1 MHGMMCIIVAMHID
15 IVPNRNSN
23 PTILLRE
30 SYREEGKVKKRT
42 LANLSKLSLDQVQLL
57 RQVLKGEQL
66 VRGDTLFDVV
76 SSHQHGHVQA
86 VLKAMKQLRFEE
98 LIASQHT
105 RKRDLVV
112 GMVAARIL
120 EPMSKLATT
129 RWWHTTTLPDELGV
143 SDASED
149 DLYDA
154 LDWLL
159 NRQQRIEKK
168 LASRHLTE
176 GGLVLYDLSSSY
188 FEGESC
194 PLAARGHNR
203 DKKKGTLQVNY
214 GLLTDPR
221 GCPVSISVH
230 PGNSGDP
237 KTLLSQVKKVRERF
251 NIENMVLVGD
261 RGMIS
266 QTQIDKLVK
275 MNGVDWITA
284 LRSAQIR
291 KLVEDGTIELSL
303 FDERNL
309 FEFTHPDFPLERLVV
324 CRNPLMAEKRA
335 RTRQSLLG
343 ATMKELDKVVGMV
356 QRGRLKGKDK
366 IGVRVGKVVN
376 KYSGGVVSP
385 KSVTTPPRMAKH
397 FSLEI
402 SEGHFSYR
410 ILEEKVGE
418 EARLDGLYVVRTSL
432 SKGQMSGEDA
442 VRSYK
447 QLSHVER
454 AFRSM
459 KGIDLKVRPIYHH
472 LEGRVRAHIFLSMLA
487 YYVEWHMQEAWRE
500 LLFSDEEQEAKKERD
515 PVAPAKRSAQAL
527 KKVHSRTLDDGTEVH
542 SFHTLLMDL
551 ATIVRNTCRRKGGR
565 ASEPMFTLTTTSSVK
580 QTRALKL
587 LDTITV

>member
-251 NIENMVLVGD
+251 NIENIVLVGD

-376 KYSGGVVSP
+376 KH
-385 KSVTTPPRMAKH
+385 KMAKH
-397 FSLEI
+397 VSLEI

-432 SKGQMSGEDA
+432 SKEAMSGEDA

-515 PVAPAKRSAQAL
+515 PVAPAKRSTRAL
-527 KKVHSRTLDDGTEVH
+527 KKVHSQRLEDGTEVH

>member
-376 KYSGGVVSP
+376 KY
-385 KSVTTPPRMAKH
+385 KMAKH
-397 FSLEI
+397 VSLEI

-500 LLFSDEEQEAKKERD
+500 LLFSDEEQEAKKDRD

-551 ATIVRNTCRRKGGR
+551 ATIVRNTCRRKGGK
-565 ASEPMFTLTTTSSVK
+565 AGEPMFTLTTTSSVK
-580 QTRALKL
+580 QTRALEL

>member
-1 MHGMMCIIVAMHID
+1 MCIIVVMHID

-30 SYREEGKVKKRT
+30 SYREGGKVRKRT
-42 LANLSKLSLDQVQLL
+42 LANLSKLSMAQVQLL

-76 SSHQHGHVQA
+76 SSRQHGHVQA
-86 VLKAMKQLRFEE
+86 VLKAMKRLRFAE

-105 RKRDLVV
+105 RERDIVL

-120 EPMSKLATT
+120 EPLSKLATT
-129 RWWHTTTLPDELGV
+129 RWWHTTTLPEELGL
-143 SDASED
+143 SDVGED
-149 DLYDA
+149 DLYAA

-159 NRQQRIEKK
+159 KRQPRIEKK
-168 LASRHLTE
+168 LASRHLSE
-176 GGLVLYDLSSSY
+176 GGLMLYDLSSSY
-188 FEGESC
+188 FEGEAC
-194 PLAARGHNR
+194 PLAMRGYSR
-203 DKKKGTLQVNY
+203 DKKKGKLQVNY
-214 GLLTDPR
+214 GLLTDAR
-221 GCPVSISVH
+221 GCPVSISVF

-237 KTLLSQVKKVRERF
+237 KTLMPQVEKVRERF
-251 NIENMVLVGD
+251 NIKKMVLVGD

-266 QTQIDKLVK
+266 QTQIDKLIK
-275 MNGVDWITA
+275 MKGIDWITA
-284 LRSAQIR
+284 LRSTQIR
-291 KLVEDGTIELSL
+291 QLVEDGTIELSL

-309 FEFTHPDFPLERLVV
+309 VEFTHPDFPGERLVV
-324 CRNPLMAEKRA
+324 CRNPLMAEKRV
-335 RTRQSLLG
+335 RTRQSLLV
-343 ATMKELDKVVGMV
+343 ATMRELDKVVGMV
-356 QRGRLKGKDK
+356 QGGRLKAKDK
-366 IGVRVGKVVN
+366 IVLRVGKVVN
-376 KYSGGVVSP
+376 KY
-385 KSVTTPPRMAKH
+385 KMAKH

-402 SEGHFSYR
+402 GQGHFSYR

-432 SKGQMSGEDA
+432 SKEEMSGEDA

-487 YYVEWHMQEAWRE
+487 YYVEWHMLEAWRE
-500 LLFSDEEQEAKKERD
+500 LLFSDEEQGAKKDRD

-527 KKVHSRTLDDGTEVH
+527 NKVHSQRLDDGTQVH

-551 ATIVRNTCRRKGGR
+551 ATIVRNTCRRKGGSV
-565 ASEPMFTLTTTSSVK
+565 SEPKFALTTIPSVK
-580 QTRALKL
+580 QKRALQL

>member
-1 MHGMMCIIVAMHID
+1 
-15 IVPNRNSN
+15 
-23 PTILLRE
+23 
-30 SYREEGKVKKRT
+30 
-42 LANLSKLSLDQVQLL
+42 
-57 RQVLKGEQL
+57 
-66 VRGDTLFDVV
+66 
-76 SSHQHGHVQA
+76 
-86 VLKAMKQLRFEE
+86 
-98 LIASQHT
+98 
-105 RKRDLVV
+105 
-112 GMVAARIL
+112 
-120 EPMSKLATT
+120 
-129 RWWHTTTLPDELGV
+129 
-143 SDASED
+143 
-149 DLYDA
+149 
-154 LDWLL
+154 
-159 NRQQRIEKK
+159 
-168 LASRHLTE
+168 
-176 GGLVLYDLSSSY
+176 
-188 FEGESC
+188 
-194 PLAARGHNR
+194 
-203 DKKKGTLQVNY
+203 
-214 GLLTDPR
+214 
-221 GCPVSISVH
+221 
-230 PGNSGDP
+230 
-237 KTLLSQVKKVRERF
+237 
-251 NIENMVLVGD
+251 VLVGD

-266 QTQIDKLVK
+266 QTQIDKLIK
-275 MNGVDWITA
+275 MKGVDWITT

-356 QRGRLKGKDK
+356 NRGRLKGKDK

-376 KYSGGVVSP
+376 KYSGGVVSS

-397 FSLEI
+397 VSLEI

-432 SKGQMSGEDA
+432 SKEQMSGEDA

-472 LEGRVRAHIFLSMLA
+472 LEGRVRAHIFVSMLA
-487 YYVEWHMQEAWRE
+487 YYVEWHMKEAWRE
-500 LLFSDEEQEAKKERD
+500 LLFSDEEQEAKKGRD

-565 ASEPMFTLTTTSSVK
+565 AGEPMFTLTTTPSVK
-580 QTRALKL
+580 QKRALEL

>member
-1 MHGMMCIIVAMHID
+1 MCIIVVMHID

-30 SYREEGKVKKRT
+30 SYREGGKVRKRT
-42 LANLSKLSLDQVQLL
+42 LANLSKLSMAQVQLL

-76 SSHQHGHVQA
+76 SSRQHGHVQA
-86 VLKAMKQLRFEE
+86 VLKAMKRLRFAE

-105 RKRDLVV
+105 RERDIVL

-120 EPMSKLATT
+120 EPLSKLATT
-129 RWWHTTTLPDELGV
+129 RWWHTTTLPEELGL
-143 SDASED
+143 SDVGED

-159 NRQQRIEKK
+159 KRQPRIEKK
-168 LASRHLTE
+168 LASRHLSE
-176 GGLVLYDLSSSY
+176 GGLMLYDLSSSY
-188 FEGESC
+188 FEGEAC
-194 PLAARGHNR
+194 PLAMRGYSR
-203 DKKKGTLQVNY
+203 DKKKGKLQVNY
-214 GLLTDPR
+214 GLLTDAR
-221 GCPVSISVH
+221 GCPVSISVF

-237 KTLLSQVKKVRERF
+237 KTLMPQVEKVRERF
-251 NIENMVLVGD
+251 NIKKMVLVGD

-266 QTQIDKLVK
+266 QTQIDKLIE
-275 MNGVDWITA
+275 MEGIDWISA
-284 LRSAQIR
+284 LRSTQIR
-291 KLVEDGTIELSL
+291 KLIEDGTIELSL
-303 FDERNL
+303 FDESNL
-309 FEFTHPDFPLERLVV
+309 FEFIHPDFPGERLVV
-324 CRNPLMAEKRA
+324 CRNPLMAEKRV
-335 RTRQSLLG
+335 RTRQSLLV
-343 ATMKELDKVVGMV
+343 ATMRELDKVVGMV
-356 QRGRLKGKDK
+356 QGGRLKAKDK
-366 IGVRVGKVVN
+366 IGLRVGKVVN
-376 KYSGGVVSP
+376 KY
-385 KSVTTPPRMAKH
+385 KMAKH

-402 SEGHFSYR
+402 GQGHFSYR

-432 SKGQMSGEDA
+432 SKEEMSGEDA

-487 YYVEWHMQEAWRE
+487 YYVEWHMLKAWRE
-500 LLFSDEEQEAKKERD
+500 LLFSDEEQGAKKDRD

-527 KKVHSRTLDDGTEVH
+527 NKVHSQRLDDGTQVH

-551 ATIVRNTCRRKGGR
+551 ATIVRNTCRRKGGSV
-565 ASEPMFTLTTTSSVK
+565 SEPKFALTTIPSVK
-580 QTRALKL
+580 QKRALQL

>member
-1 MHGMMCIIVAMHID
+1 MHID

-30 SYREEGKVKKRT
+30 SYREGDKVKKRT
-42 LANLSKLSLDQVQLL
+42 LANLSKLSMDQVQLL

-76 SSHQHGHVQA
+76 SSRQHGHVQA
-86 VLKAMKQLRFEE
+86 VLKTMKQLRFEE

-105 RKRDLVV
+105 RERDLVV

-129 RWWHTTTLPDELGV
+129 RWWHTTTLPEELGV
-143 SDASED
+143 SDAGED

-154 LDWLL
+154 MDWLL

-168 LASRHLTE
+168 LASRHLTK

-203 DKKKGTLQVNY
+203 DKKKGKLQVNY

-221 GCPVSISVH
+221 GCPVAISVF

-237 KTLLSQVKKVRERF
+237 KTLLPQVKKLRERF

-266 QTQIDKLVK
+266 QTQIDKLTK
-275 MNGVDWITA
+275 MEGIDWITA
-284 LRSAQIR
+284 LRSVQIR
-291 KLVEDGTIELSL
+291 KLVEEGTIELSL

-309 FEFTHPDFPLERLVV
+309 VEFTHPDFPLERLVV

-335 RTRQSLLG
+335 RTRQSLLE

-356 QRGRLKGKDK
+356 KRGRLKGKDK

-376 KYSGGVVSP
+376 KY
-385 KSVTTPPRMAKH
+385 KMAKH

-402 SEGHFSYR
+402 DEGHFSYH

-432 SKGQMSGEDA
+432 SKEQMSGEDA

-487 YYVEWHMQEAWRE
+487 YYVEWHMKEAWRE
-500 LLFSDEEQEAKKERD
+500 LLFSDEQQEAKKDRD
-515 PVAPAKRSAQAL
+515 PVAPAKRSTKAL
-527 KKVHSRTLDDGTEVH
+527 KKVHSQRLDDGTEVH

-551 ATIVRNTCRRKGGR
+551 ATIVRNACRRKGGKVG
-565 ASEPMFTLTTTSSVK
+565 EPMFTLTTRPSVK
-580 QTRALKL
+580 QKQAHEL

>member
-1 MHGMMCIIVAMHID
+1 M
-15 IVPNRNSN
+15 
-23 PTILLRE
+23 
-30 SYREEGKVKKRT
+30 
-42 LANLSKLSLDQVQLL
+42 
-57 RQVLKGEQL
+57 
-66 VRGDTLFDVV
+66 
-76 SSHQHGHVQA
+76 
-86 VLKAMKQLRFEE
+86 
-98 LIASQHT
+98 
-105 RKRDLVV
+105 
-112 GMVAARIL
+112 
-120 EPMSKLATT
+120 
-129 RWWHTTTLPDELGV
+129 
-143 SDASED
+143 
-149 DLYDA
+149 
-154 LDWLL
+154 
-159 NRQQRIEKK
+159 
-168 LASRHLTE
+168 
-176 GGLVLYDLSSSY
+176 
-188 FEGESC
+188 
-194 PLAARGHNR
+194 AARGHNR

-251 NIENMVLVGD
+251 NIENIVLVGD

-397 FSLEI
+397 VSLEI

-459 KGIDLKVRPIYHH
+459 KGIDLKVRPNYHH
-472 LEGRVRAHIFLSMLA
+472 LDVSSTAGRDVERRYSGDGPRHHVCHRA
-487 YYVEWHMQEAWRE
+487 
-500 LLFSDEEQEAKKERD
+500 
-515 PVAPAKRSAQAL
+515 
-527 KKVHSRTLDDGTEVH
+527 
-542 SFHTLLMDL
+542 
-551 ATIVRNTCRRKGGR
+551 NT
-565 ASEPMFTLTTTSSVK
+565 
-580 QTRALKL
+580 
-587 LDTITV
+587 

>member
-1 MHGMMCIIVAMHID
+1 MGCIICIMVVMHID

-30 SYREEGKVKKRT
+30 SYREGNKVRKRT
-42 LANLSKLSLDQVQLL
+42 LANLSKLSMDQVQLL

-66 VRGDTLFDVV
+66 VRGDALFDIV
-76 SSHQHGHVQA
+76 SSRQHGHVQA
-86 VLKAMKQLRFEE
+86 VLKAMKRLRFAE
-98 LIASQHT
+98 LIGSQHT
-105 RKRDLVV
+105 RERDIVL

-120 EPMSKLATT
+120 EPLSKLATT
-129 RWWHTTTLPDELGV
+129 RWWHTTTLPEELGL
-143 SDASED
+143 SDICED

-159 NRQQRIEKK
+159 KRQPRIEKK
-168 LASRHLTE
+168 LASRHLSE
-176 GGLVLYDLSSSY
+176 GGLMMYDLSSSY

-194 PLAARGHNR
+194 PLAMRGYSR
-203 DKKKGTLQVNY
+203 DKKKGKLQVNY
-214 GLLTDPR
+214 GLLTDRR
-221 GCPVSISVH
+221 GCPVSISVF

-237 KTLLSQVKKVRERF
+237 KTLIPQVEKVRERF
-251 NIENMVLVGD
+251 NIKKMVLVGD

-266 QTQIDKLVK
+266 QTQIDKLIK
-275 MNGVDWITA
+275 MDGIDWISA
-284 LRSAQIR
+284 LRSTQIHQ
-291 KLVEDGTIELSL
+291 LIEDGTIELSL

-309 FEFTHPDFPLERLVV
+309 IEFTHPDFPGERLVV
-324 CRNPLMAEKRA
+324 CRNPLMAEKRV
-335 RTRQSLLG
+335 RTRQSLLV
-343 ATMKELDKVVGMV
+343 ATMRELDKVVGMV
-356 QRGRLKGKDK
+356 QRGRLKEEDK
-366 IGVRVGKVVN
+366 IGLRVGKVVN
-376 KYSGGVVSP
+376 KY
-385 KSVTTPPRMAKH
+385 KMAKH

-402 SEGHFSYR
+402 RQGHFSYR

-432 SKGQMSGEDA
+432 SKEEMSGEDA

-459 KGIDLKVRPIYHH
+459 KGIDVKVRPIYHH

-487 YYVEWHMQEAWRE
+487 YYVEWHMKEAWRE
-500 LLFSDEEQEAKKERD
+500 LLFSDEEQAAKKERD
-515 PVAPAKRSAQAL
+515 PVAPAKRSARAL
-527 KKVHSRTLDDGTEVH
+527 KKVHSQRLDDGTQVH

-551 ATIVRNTCRRKGGR
+551 ATIVRNTCRRKGG
-565 ASEPMFTLTTTSSVK
+565 SVGEPKFSLTTTPSVK
-580 QTRALKL
+580 QKRALEL